1 MSLFAAFGRVR
12 KAGSKVKLILLLDKA
27 EKATDKDLK
36 KYKKEYD
43 VSAIAASKELF
54 VKQADNGNI
63 ESADDDIIQRVI
75 KSIQEKNQ
83 NALKFN
89 AL

>member
-12 KAGSKVKLILLLDKA
+12 EEGSKVKLILLLDKA

-43 VSAIAASKELF
+43 VSAIAVSKELF
-54 VKQADNGNI
+54 VKQAANGNI

-75 KSIQEKNQ
+75 KSIQEK
-83 NALKFN
+83 KSKCVEI
-89 AL
+89 